1 MSATKEELE
10 EMGKDL
16 FKRLGG
22 MRTKDGRIVRGL
34 LALWKAAESNLAVI
48 ETEQKMQ
55 PTLPTHC
62 PECGSDVVVCMMGH
76 YCGEK
81 RPAAN
86 A

>member
-1 MSATKEELE
+1 MSATKKELE

-48 ETEQKMQ
+48 EAEQKMH
-55 PTLPTHC
+55 PTKNGRTK
-62 PECGSDVVVCMMGH
+62 SDKVS
-76 YCGEK
+76 K
-81 RPAAN
+81 PAVFSG
-86 A
+86 

>member
-48 ETEQKMQ
+48 EAEQKMH
-55 PTLPTHC
+55 PT
-62 PECGSDVVVCMMGH
+62 EEESAKKSDSLVIG
-76 YCGEK
+76 G
-81 RPAAN
+81 
-86 A
+86 

>member
-10 EMGKDL
+10 DMGKDL

-48 ETEQKMQ
+48 EAEQKMH
-55 PTLPTHC
+55 PT
-62 PECGSDVVVCMMGH
+62 S
-76 YCGEK
+76 GES
-81 RPAAN
+81 AAEN
-86 A
+86 DLSTLIDDLVYGENL